1 MRARRAFAV
10 TDHSPF
16 LSAVLLLLRVTAG
29 VAFMQHGWS
38 KIQQPFTWMGP
49 DAFAPAPFQALAA
62 FAEFGGGLAWILGLL
77 FPLASVGIFCT
88 MITATWFH
96 AIKRGDPFVAQSL
109 APAFELAAIYACI
122 SFLMLATGP
131 GRWSL
136 DRMLFGRR

>member
-1 MRARRAFAV
+1 MNLGRAFAV
-10 TDHSPF
+10 PENSSR

-29 VAFMQHGWS
+29 VAFMHHGWG
-38 KIQQPFTWMGP
+38 KIQHPFTWMGP

-96 AIKRGDPFVAQSL
+96 AIKRGDPFVPQSL
-109 APAFELAAIYACI
+109 APAYELAAIYACI
-122 SFLMLATGP
+122 AFLMLATGP

-136 DRMLFGRR
+136 DRMLFGKR